1 MAEQSRGR
9 SRLAAGRQKLAA
21 IGTAAAMLMA
31 VAADRPLRDVPEPGG
46 NAPTVATSYRET
58 RGLSSLPAG

>member
-46 NAPTVATSYRET
+46 NAPTVATS
-58 RGLSSLPAG
+58 